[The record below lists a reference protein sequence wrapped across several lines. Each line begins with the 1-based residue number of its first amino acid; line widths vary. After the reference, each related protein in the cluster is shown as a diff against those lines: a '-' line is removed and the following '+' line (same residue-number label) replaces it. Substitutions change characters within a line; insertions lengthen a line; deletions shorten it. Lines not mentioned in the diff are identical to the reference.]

1 MDPRKIFLIELH
13 EIIKNSSEEIRNHL
27 VSPSEDN
34 IVWDEFKLSEE
45 EVAALIKYKFDDV
58 ALSAIEKTVRD
69 TILGAFHDAFSLL
82 DAVRNPEVVELDD
95 TWLGLTLS
103 EPNEEEEEE
112 NEGFLHDEVYDA
124 YWDWSEQKNKDED

>member
-45 EVAALIKYKFDDV
+45 EVAALKKCKFDDV

-82 DAVRNPEVVELDD
+82 DAVTDPEVVELYD

-103 EPNEEEEEE
+103 EPNEEEEE

-124 YWDWSEQKNKDED
+124 YWDWSEQRNKDED